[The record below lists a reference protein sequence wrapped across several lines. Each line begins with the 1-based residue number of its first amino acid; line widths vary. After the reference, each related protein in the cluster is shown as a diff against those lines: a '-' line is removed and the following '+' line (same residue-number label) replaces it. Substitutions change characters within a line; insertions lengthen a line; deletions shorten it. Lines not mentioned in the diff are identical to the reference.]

1 MRSLLSILLL
11 LSFSFT
17 LSACKEKPK
26 PKPPVTPPPTSFF
39 RGADVSWLAQ
49 MEATGYVF
57 YDENGNAADCLDLLM
72 ARGINSIRLR
82 VFVHPSSDKISG
94 HCSPEETAEMAARAK
109 AKGLEVMLD
118 FHYSDTWA
126 DPAHQTKPAT
136 WASVPFAALK
146 DSVYAHTYYTLNL
159 LKQAGVTP
167 KWVQI
172 GNEIPSGMLWPS
184 GHINNPQQLA
194 ELINSGNQAVKDID
208 NKIQTIV
215 HIDQGNDNARFRWFY
230 DLMQQ
235 NGAQFDI
242 IGASYYPHW
251 LGSDYTVTID
261 NLGNNLKDMVTRY
274 NKPVMVVE
282 VGGDYWEVANSKDL
296 LIATIGAVKDVPSQM
311 GLGVFYWEPQGA
323 KPWSGYQLNCWQDN
337 GRPSPALDAFL
348 Y

>member
-1 MRSLLSILLL
+1 MKITPLILVFFSL
-11 LSFSFT
+11 T
-17 LSACKEKPK
+17 LFACEQEVK
-26 PKPPVTPPPTSFF
+26 PKPPVVPTENTFF
-39 RGADVSWLAQ
+39 KGADISWLAQ

-57 YDENGNAADCLDLLM
+57 YDENGNPADCLDLLM
-72 ARGINSIRLR
+72 ARGINAVRLR

-94 HCSPEETAEMAARAK
+94 HCSPAETAQMAARAK
-109 AKGLEVMLD
+109 NKGLDVMID

-136 WASVPFAALK
+136 WANVSFAALQ
-146 DSVYAHTYYTLNL
+146 DSLYTHTQYTLNL

-184 GHINNPQQLA
+184 GHIDNPQQLA
-194 ELINSGNQAVKDID
+194 QLINKGHQAVKDID
-208 NKIQTIV
+208 TTIQTIV
-215 HIDQGNDNARFRWFY
+215 HIDQGNDNARFRWFF

-251 LGSDYTVTID
+251 LGTDYTVTIAD
-261 NLGNNLKDMVTRY
+261 LGNNLQDMVTRY
-274 NKPVMVVE
+274 NKPVMIVE
-282 VGGDYWEVANSKDL
+282 VGGDYWQVDNTKDM
-296 LIATIGAVKDVPSQM
+296 LIATIGAALDVPNNQC
-311 GLGVFYWEPQGA
+311 LGVFYWEPQGA

>member
-1 MRSLLSILLL
+1 MKITPLILLF
-11 LSFSFT
+11 FSLT
-17 LSACKEKPK
+17 LFACEEEVK
-26 PKPPVTPPPTSFF
+26 PKPPIVPAENTFF
-39 RGADVSWLAQ
+39 RGADISWLAQ

-57 YDENGNAADCLDLLM
+57 YDENGNPADCLDLLM
-72 ARGINSIRLR
+72 ARGINAVRLR
-82 VFVHPSSDKISG
+82 VFVHPSNDKISG
-94 HCSPEETAEMAARAK
+94 HCSPAETAQMAARCQQ
-109 AKGLEVMLD
+109 KGLDVMID

-136 WASVPFAALK
+136 WANVSFAALQ
-146 DSVYAHTYYTLNL
+146 DSLYTHTQYTLNL

-184 GHINNPQQLA
+184 GHIDYPQQLA
-194 ELINSGNQAVKDID
+194 QLLTKGHQAVKDID
-208 NKIQTIV
+208 TTIQTIV
-215 HIDQGNDNARFRWFY
+215 HIDQGNDNARFRWFF

-242 IGASYYPHW
+242 IGASYYPYW
-251 LGSDYTVTID
+251 LGSDYTATISE
-261 NLGNNLKDMVTRY
+261 LGNNLQDMVTRY
-274 NKPVMVVE
+274 NKPVMIVE
-282 VGGDYWEVANSKDL
+282 VGGDYWQVQNSKDL
-296 LIATIGAVKDVPSQM
+296 LIATIGAAKDVSNNQC
-311 GLGVFYWEPQGA
+311 LGVFYWEPQGA

>member
-1 MRSLLSILLL
+1 MKITPLILLF
-11 LSFSFT
+11 FSLT
-17 LSACKEKPK
+17 LFACEEEVK
-26 PKPPVTPPPTSFF
+26 PKPPVVPTENTFF
-39 RGADVSWLAQ
+39 KGADISWLAQ

-57 YDENGNAADCLDLLM
+57 YDENGNPADCLDLLM
-72 ARGINSIRLR
+72 ARGINAVRLR

-94 HCSPEETAEMAARAK
+94 HCSPAETAQMAARAK
-109 AKGLEVMLD
+109 EKGLDVMID

-136 WASVPFAALK
+136 WANVSFTALQ
-146 DSVYAHTYYTLNL
+146 DSLYTHTQYTLNL

-184 GHINNPQQLA
+184 GHIDNPQQLA
-194 ELINSGNQAVKDID
+194 QLLSKGHQAVKDID
-208 NKIQTIV
+208 TTIQTIV
-215 HIDQGNDNARFRWFY
+215 HIDQGNDNARFRWFF

-251 LGSDYTVTID
+251 LGTDYTVTIAD
-261 NLGNNLKDMVTRY
+261 LGNNLQDMVTRY
-274 NKPVMVVE
+274 NKPVMIVE
-282 VGGDYWEVANSKDL
+282 VGGDYWQVENSKDL
-296 LIATIGAVKDVPSQM
+296 LIATIGAAKDVPDNQC
-311 GLGVFYWEPQGA
+311 LGVFYWEPQGA

>member
-1 MRSLLSILLL
+1 MKLTTFLL

-17 LSACKEKPK
+17 LLACNDKEKPK
-26 PKPPVTPPPTSFF
+26 PKPPVPPAETTFF
-39 RGADVSWLAQ
+39 RGADISWLAQ

-57 YDENGNAADCLDLLM
+57 YDENGNPSDCLDLLT
-72 ARGINSIRLR
+72 ARGINAVRLR
-82 VFVHPSSDKISG
+82 VFVHPSSHPISG
-94 HCSPEETAEMAARAK
+94 HCSPEETALMAARCRQ
-109 AKGLEVMLD
+109 KGLDVMID

-126 DPAHQTKPAT
+126 DPGHQTKPAT
-136 WASVPFAALK
+136 WAAVPFAALK
-146 DSVYAHTYYTLNL
+146 DSVYIHTFQTIQL

-172 GNEIPSGMLWPS
+172 GNEIPSGMLWPD
-184 GHINNPQQLA
+184 GHVNNPLQLA
-194 ELINSGNQAVKDID
+194 QLINSGNQAVKDID
-208 NKIQTIV
+208 TAIQTIV
-215 HIDQGNDNARFRWFY
+215 HIDQGNDNGRFRWFF

-251 LGSDYTVTID
+251 LGTDYTVTISD
-261 NLGNNLKDMVTRY
+261 LGNNLNDMVTRY
-274 NKPVMVVE
+274 NKPVMIVE
-282 VGGDYWEVANSKDL
+282 VGGDYWQVQNSKDL
-296 LIATIGAVKDVPSQM
+296 LMATIGVALDVPNKQC
-311 GLGVFYWEPQGA
+311 LGVFYWEPQGA

>member
-1 MRSLLSILLL
+1 MKLAPLLL
-11 LSFSFT
+11 LFFSIT
-17 LSACKEKPK
+17 LFACEEEVK
-26 PKPPVTPPPTSFF
+26 PKPPVVPTENTFF
-39 RGADVSWLAQ
+39 KGADISWLAQ

-57 YDENGNAADCLDLLM
+57 YDENGNPADCLDLLM
-72 ARGINSIRLR
+72 ARGINAVRLR

-94 HCSPEETAEMAARAK
+94 HCSPAETAQMAARAK
-109 AKGLEVMLD
+109 EKGLDVMID

-136 WASVPFAALK
+136 WANVSFAALQ
-146 DSVYAHTYYTLNL
+146 DSLYTHTQYTLNL

-184 GHINNPQQLA
+184 GHIDNPQQLA
-194 ELINSGNQAVKDID
+194 QLLSKGHQAVKDID
-208 NKIQTIV
+208 TTIQTIV
-215 HIDQGNDNARFRWFY
+215 HIDQGNDNARFRWFF
-230 DLMQQ
+230 DLMLQH
-235 NGAQFDI
+235 GAQFDI

-251 LGSDYTVTID
+251 LGTDYTVTIAD
-261 NLGNNLKDMVTRY
+261 LGNNLQDMVTRY
-274 NKPVMVVE
+274 NKPVMIVE
-282 VGGDYWEVANSKDL
+282 VGGDYWQVENSKDL
-296 LIATIGAVKDVPSQM
+296 LIATIGAAKDVPNNQC
-311 GLGVFYWEPQGA
+311 LGVFYWEPQGA

>member
-1 MRSLLSILLL
+1 MRSLLSFLLL

-39 RGADVSWLAQ
+39 SGADVSWLAQ

-94 HCSPEETAEMAARAK
+94 HCSPEETAAMAARAK

-126 DPAHQTKPAT
+126 DPAHQSKPAT

-194 ELINSGNQAVKDID
+194 ELINSGNQDS
-208 NKIQTIV
+208 
-215 HIDQGNDNARFRWFY
+215 NDC
-230 DLMQQ
+230 
-235 NGAQFDI
+235 
-242 IGASYYPHW
+242 SH
-251 LGSDYTVTID
+251 
-261 NLGNNLKDMVTRY
+261 
-274 NKPVMVVE
+274 
-282 VGGDYWEVANSKDL
+282 
-296 LIATIGAVKDVPSQM
+296 
-311 GLGVFYWEPQGA
+311 
-323 KPWSGYQLNCWQDN
+323 
-337 GRPSPALDAFL
+337 
-348 Y
+348 

>member
-26 PKPPVTPPPTSFF
+26 PKPPVTPPLTSFF

-109 AKGLEVMLD
+109 AKGLEVLLD

-146 DSVYAHTYYTLNL
+146 DSVYVHTYYTLNL

-261 NLGNNLKDMVTRY
+261 DLGNNLKDMVTRY
-274 NKPVMVVE
+274 NKPIMVVE

-296 LIATIGAVKDVPSQM
+296 LIATIGAVMDVPSQM

>member
-57 YDENGNAADCLDLLM
+57 YDENGNASDCLDLLM
-72 ARGINSIRLR
+72 ARDINSIRLR

-94 HCSPEETAEMAARAK
+94 HCSPEETAVMAARAK
-109 AKGLEVMLD
+109 AKGLEVLLD

-136 WASVPFAALK
+136 WASVSFAALK

-242 IGASYYPHW
+242 IGASYYPYW
-251 LGSDYTVTID
+251 LGSDYTATIAD
-261 NLGNNLKDMVTRY
+261 LGNNLKDMVSRY

-282 VGGDYWEVANSKDL
+282 VGGDYWQVANSKDL

>member
-1 MRSLLSILLL
+1 MRSLISILLL

-57 YDENGNAADCLDLLM
+57 YDENGNASDCLDLLM

-94 HCSPEETAEMAARAK
+94 HCSPEETAVMAARAK
-109 AKGLEVMLD
+109 AKGLEVLLD

-261 NLGNNLKDMVTRY
+261 DLGNNLKDMVTRY

-282 VGGDYWEVANSKDL
+282 VGGDYWQVANSKEL

>member
-1 MRSLLSILLL
+1 MKITPLILLF
-11 LSFSFT
+11 FSLT
-17 LSACKEKPK
+17 LFACEEEVK
-26 PKPPVTPPPTSFF
+26 PKPPVVPTENTFF
-39 RGADVSWLAQ
+39 KGADISWLAQ

-57 YDENGNAADCLDLLM
+57 YDENGNPADCLDLLM
-72 ARGINSIRLR
+72 ARGINAVRLR
-82 VFVHPSSDKISG
+82 VFVHPSNDKISG
-94 HCSPEETAEMAARAK
+94 HCSPEETAQMAARAK
-109 AKGLEVMLD
+109 EKGLDVMID

-136 WASVPFAALK
+136 WANVSFTALQ
-146 DSVYAHTYYTLNL
+146 DSLYTHTQYTLNL

-194 ELINSGNQAVKDID
+194 QLLSKGHQAVKDID
-208 NKIQTIV
+208 TTIQTIV
-215 HIDQGNDNARFRWFY
+215 HIDQGNDNARFRWFF

-251 LGSDYTVTID
+251 LGTDYTVTIAD
-261 NLGNNLKDMVTRY
+261 LGNNLQDMVTRY
-274 NKPVMVVE
+274 NKPVMIVE
-282 VGGDYWEVANSKDL
+282 VGGDYWQVQNSKDL
-296 LIATIGAVKDVPSQM
+296 LIATIGAAKDVPNNQC
-311 GLGVFYWEPQGA
+311 LGVFYWEPQGA
-323 KPWSGYQLNCWQDN
+323 KPWSGYQLNCWKDN
-337 GRPSPALDAFL
+337 GRPSLALDAFL

>member
-1 MRSLLSILLL
+1 MKQAFSLLLF
-11 LSFSFT
+11 FSLT
-17 LSACKEKPK
+17 LFACGEEVK
-26 PKPPVTPPPTSFF
+26 PKPPVAPTENTFF
-39 RGADVSWLAQ
+39 KGADISWLAQ

-57 YDENGNAADCLDLLM
+57 YDENGSPADCLDLLM
-72 ARGINSIRLR
+72 ARGINAVRLR

-94 HCSPEETAEMAARAK
+94 HCSPAETAQMAARAK
-109 AKGLEVMLD
+109 EKGLDVMID

-126 DPAHQTKPAT
+126 DPAHQTKPAA
-136 WASVPFAALK
+136 WANASFAALQ
-146 DSVYAHTYYTLNL
+146 DSLYTHTQYTLNL

-194 ELINSGNQAVKDID
+194 QLLSKGNQAVKDID
-208 NKIQTIV
+208 TSIQTIV
-215 HIDQGNDNARFRWFY
+215 HIDQGNDNARFRWFF

-251 LGSDYTVTID
+251 LGTDYTATIAD
-261 NLGNNLKDMVTRY
+261 LGNNLQDMVTRY
-274 NKPVMVVE
+274 NKPVMIVE
-282 VGGDYWEVANSKDL
+282 VGGDYWQVENSKDL
-296 LIATIGAVKDVPSQM
+296 LIATIGAAKDVPNNQC
-311 GLGVFYWEPQGA
+311 LGVFYWEPQGA

>member
-251 LGSDYTVTID
+251 LGSDYTVSID
-261 NLGNNLKDMVTRY
+261 DLGNNLKDMVTRY

>member
-136 WASVPFAALK
+136 WASVSFAALK

-261 NLGNNLKDMVTRY
+261 DLGNNLKDMVTRY

>member
-1 MRSLLSILLL
+1 MKITPLILLF
-11 LSFSFT
+11 FSLT
-17 LSACKEKPK
+17 LFACEEEVK
-26 PKPPVTPPPTSFF
+26 PKPPVVPTENTFF
-39 RGADVSWLAQ
+39 KGADISWLAQ

-57 YDENGNAADCLDLLM
+57 YDENGNPADCLDLLM
-72 ARGINSIRLR
+72 ARGINAVRLR
-82 VFVHPSSDKISG
+82 VFVHPCNDKISG
-94 HCSPEETAEMAARAK
+94 HCSPAETAQMAARAK
-109 AKGLEVMLD
+109 EKGLDVMID

-136 WASVPFAALK
+136 WANVSFAALQ
-146 DSVYAHTYYTLNL
+146 DSLYTHTQYTLNL

-194 ELINSGNQAVKDID
+194 QLLTKGHQAVKDID
-208 NKIQTIV
+208 TTIQTIV
-215 HIDQGNDNARFRWFY
+215 HIDQGNDNARFRWFF

-251 LGSDYTVTID
+251 LGTDYTVTIAD
-261 NLGNNLKDMVTRY
+261 LGNNLQDMVTRY
-274 NKPVMVVE
+274 NKPVMIVE
-282 VGGDYWEVANSKDL
+282 VGGDYWQVQNSKDL
-296 LIATIGAVKDVPSQM
+296 LIATIGAAKDVPDNQC
-311 GLGVFYWEPQGA
+311 LGVFYWEPQGA
-323 KPWSGYQLNCWQDN
+323 KPWSGYQLNCWKDN

>member
-94 HCSPEETAEMAARAK
+94 HCSPEETAAMAARAK

-126 DPAHQTKPAT
+126 DPAHQSKPAT

-261 NLGNNLKDMVTRY
+261 DLGNNLKDMVSRY

-282 VGGDYWEVANSKDL
+282 VGGDYWEVANSKEL

>member
-194 ELINSGNQAVKDID
+194 EIINSGNQAVKDID

-261 NLGNNLKDMVTRY
+261 DLGNNLKDMVTRY

>member
-82 VFVHPSSDKISG
+82 VFVHPSSDKTNG
-94 HCSPEETAEMAARAK
+94 HCSPEETAVMAARAK

-136 WASVPFAALK
+136 WASVSFAALK

-184 GHINNPQQLA
+184 GYINNPQQLA

-242 IGASYYPHW
+242 IGASYYPYW
-251 LGSDYTVTID
+251 LGSDYTATIAD
-261 NLGNNLKDMVTRY
+261 LGNNLKDMVSRY

>member
-1 MRSLLSILLL
+1 MKLTTFLL

-17 LSACKEKPK
+17 LLACNDKEKPK
-26 PKPPVTPPPTSFF
+26 PKPPVPPAETTFF
-39 RGADVSWLAQ
+39 RGADISWLAQ

-57 YDENGNAADCLDLLM
+57 YDENGNPSDCLDLLT
-72 ARGINSIRLR
+72 ARGINAVRLR
-82 VFVHPSSDKISG
+82 VFVHPSSHPISG
-94 HCSPEETAEMAARAK
+94 HCSPEETALMAARCRQ
-109 AKGLEVMLD
+109 KGLDVMID

-126 DPAHQTKPAT
+126 DPGHQTKPAT
-136 WASVPFAALK
+136 WAAVPFAALK
-146 DSVYAHTYYTLNL
+146 DSIYTHTYQTIQL

-172 GNEIPSGMLWPS
+172 GNEIPSGMLWPD
-184 GHINNPQQLA
+184 GHINNPLQLA
-194 ELINSGNQAVKDID
+194 QLINSGNQAVKDID
-208 NKIQTIV
+208 TAIQTIV
-215 HIDQGNDNARFRWFY
+215 HIDQGNDNGRFRWFF

-251 LGSDYTVTID
+251 LGTDYTVTISD
-261 NLGNNLKDMVTRY
+261 LGNNLNDMVTRY
-274 NKPVMVVE
+274 NKPVMIVE
-282 VGGDYWEVANSKDL
+282 VGGDYWQVQNSKDL
-296 LIATIGAVKDVPSQM
+296 LMATIGVALDVPNKQC
-311 GLGVFYWEPQGA
+311 LGVFYWEPQGA

>member
-94 HCSPEETAEMAARAK
+94 HCSPEETAAMAARAK

-136 WASVPFAALK
+136 WASVSFAALK

-261 NLGNNLKDMVTRY
+261 DLGNNLKDMVSRY

-282 VGGDYWEVANSKDL
+282 VGGDYWEVANSKEL

>member
-1 MRSLLSILLL
+1 MKITPLILLFFSLTL
-11 LSFSFT
+11 L
-17 LSACKEKPK
+17 ACEEEVK
-26 PKPPVTPPPTSFF
+26 PKPPVVPAEDTFF
-39 RGADVSWLAQ
+39 KGADISWLAQ

-57 YDENGNAADCLDLLM
+57 YDENGNPADCLDLLM
-72 ARGINSIRLR
+72 ARGINAVRLR
-82 VFVHPSSDKISG
+82 VFVHPSNDKISG
-94 HCSPEETAEMAARAK
+94 HCSPAETAQMAARAK
-109 AKGLEVMLD
+109 EKGLDVMID

-136 WASVPFAALK
+136 WANVSFAALQ
-146 DSVYAHTYYTLNL
+146 DSLYTHTQYTLNL

-184 GHINNPQQLA
+184 GHIDNPQQLA
-194 ELINSGNQAVKDID
+194 QLLSKGNQAVKDID
-208 NKIQTIV
+208 TTIQTIV
-215 HIDQGNDNARFRWFY
+215 HIDQGNDNARFRWFF

-251 LGSDYTVTID
+251 LGSDYTVTIAD
-261 NLGNNLKDMVTRY
+261 LGNNLQDMVTRY
-274 NKPVMVVE
+274 NKPVMIVE
-282 VGGDYWEVANSKDL
+282 VGGDYWQVENSKDL
-296 LIATIGAVKDVPSQM
+296 LMATIGAAKDVPNNQC
-311 GLGVFYWEPQGA
+311 LGVFYWEPQGA

>member
-172 GNEIPSGMLWPS
+172 GNEIPSGILWPS

-261 NLGNNLKDMVTRY
+261 DLGNNLKDMVTRY

>member
-94 HCSPEETAEMAARAK
+94 HCSPEETAVMAARAK
-109 AKGLEVMLD
+109 AKGLEVLLD

-136 WASVPFAALK
+136 WASVSFAALK

-261 NLGNNLKDMVTRY
+261 DLGNNLKDMVSRY

>member
-261 NLGNNLKDMVTRY
+261 DLGNNLKDMVTRY

-282 VGGDYWEVANSKDL
+282 VGGDYWQVANSKDL

>member
-261 NLGNNLKDMVTRY
+261 DLGNNLKDMVSRY

-282 VGGDYWEVANSKDL
+282 VGGDYWQVANSKDL

>member
-26 PKPPVTPPPTSFF
+26 PKPPVAPSPTSFY

-57 YDENGNAADCLDLLM
+57 YDENGNATDCLDLLM

-94 HCSPEETAEMAARAK
+94 HCSPEETAVMAARAK

-136 WASVPFAALK
+136 WASVSFAALK

-261 NLGNNLKDMVTRY
+261 DLGNNLKDMVSRY

-282 VGGDYWEVANSKDL
+282 VGGDYWQVANSKDL

>member
-1 MRSLLSILLL
+1 MKIIPLILLF
-11 LSFSFT
+11 FSLT
-17 LSACKEKPK
+17 LFACEEEVK
-26 PKPPVTPPPTSFF
+26 PKPPVVPAEDTFF
-39 RGADVSWLAQ
+39 KGADISWLAQ

-57 YDENGNAADCLDLLM
+57 YDENGNPSDCLDLLM
-72 ARGINSIRLR
+72 ARGINAVRLR
-82 VFVHPSSDKISG
+82 VFVHPSNDKISG
-94 HCSPEETAEMAARAK
+94 HCSPAETAQMAARAK
-109 AKGLEVMLD
+109 EKGLDVMID

-136 WASVPFAALK
+136 WANVSFAALQ
-146 DSVYAHTYYTLNL
+146 DSLYTHTQYTLNL

-184 GHINNPQQLA
+184 GHIDNPQQLA
-194 ELINSGNQAVKDID
+194 QLLSKGHQAVKDID
-208 NKIQTIV
+208 TTIQTIV
-215 HIDQGNDNARFRWFY
+215 HIDQGNDNARFRWFF

-251 LGSDYTVTID
+251 LGSDYTVTIGD
-261 NLGNNLKDMVTRY
+261 LGNNLQDMVTRY
-274 NKPVMVVE
+274 NKPVMIVE
-282 VGGDYWEVANSKDL
+282 VGGDYWQVENSKDL
-296 LIATIGAVKDVPSQM
+296 LIATIGAAKDVPNNQC
-311 GLGVFYWEPQGA
+311 LGVFYWEPQGA

>member
-1 MRSLLSILLL
+1 MKSLLPILLL

-261 NLGNNLKDMVTRY
+261 DLGNNLKDMVTRY

>member
-1 MRSLLSILLL
+1 MKITSFLLL
-11 LSFSFT
+11 FFSFT
-17 LSACKEKPK
+17 LFACKDKVK
-26 PKPPVTPPPTSFF
+26 PKPPVPPTQSTFYK
-39 RGADVSWLAQ
+39 GADISWLAQ

-72 ARGINSIRLR
+72 ARGINAVRLR
-82 VFVHPSSDKISG
+82 VFVHPNSDKING
-94 HCSPEETAEMAARAK
+94 HCSPQETAVMAARAK
-109 AKGLEVMLD
+109 EKGLAVMLD

-126 DPAHQTKPAT
+126 DPAHQAKPAT

-146 DSVYAHTYYTLNL
+146 DSVYAHTYQTLQL

-167 KWVQI
+167 QWVQI
-172 GNEIPSGMLWPS
+172 GNEIPSGMLWPE
-184 GHINNPQQLA
+184 GHTNNPQQLA
-194 ELINSGNQAVKDID
+194 QLINKGHQAVKDID
-208 NKIQTIV
+208 TSIQTIV
-215 HIDQGNDNARFRWFY
+215 HIDQGNDNGRFRWFY

-242 IGASYYPHW
+242 IGASYYPYW
-251 LGSDYTVTID
+251 LGTDYTLTIAD
-261 NLGNNLKDMVTRY
+261 LQNNLNDMVVRY

-282 VGGDYWEVANSKDL
+282 VGGDYWQVENSKDL
-296 LIATIGAVKDVPSQM
+296 LIATIGAVKDVPQNK

-337 GRPSPALDAFL
+337 GRPSPALDAFM